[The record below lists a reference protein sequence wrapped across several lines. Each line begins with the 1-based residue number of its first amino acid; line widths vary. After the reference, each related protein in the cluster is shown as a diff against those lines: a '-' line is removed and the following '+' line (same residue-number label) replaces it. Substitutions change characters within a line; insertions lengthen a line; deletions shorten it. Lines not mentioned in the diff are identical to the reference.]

1 MLFYLWFCR
10 PTYIITQE
18 FLLLSKDLPSPRR
31 AGGLFLLLHKNCGIS
46 KVSFDMPQLSLLYL
60 QNYILSIHLRLS
72 VLSYDALQKNRSVRS
87 DFSLRPAALSALGQA
102 LDRLVT
108 VSSTRYRASTSDL
121 STSSSLRGLT
131 ILRYGIPYLEVS
143 FTLRCFQRLS
153 APHFAT
159 LPCRWRDN
167 RCTIGAFIPV
177 LSY

>member
-1 MLFYLWFCR
+1 MTLCENIGCIRSETGHSESASLLPRAFCFANVCPLRLF
-10 PTYIITQE
+10 PSGVQA
-18 FLLLSKDLPSPRR
+18 LLLPQPCVQPLSS
-31 AGGLFLLLHKNCGIS
+31 LF
-46 KVSFDMPQLSLLYL
+46 
-60 QNYILSIHLRLS
+60 
-72 VLSYDALQKNRSVRS
+72 
-87 DFSLRPAALSALGQA
+87 GQA
-102 LDRLVT
+102 LDLLVT
-108 VSSTRYRASTSDL
+108 VSYTRYRASTSDL